1 MRRAAP
7 PAVPDDPAEARKAA
21 YVTALRWL
29 AGREMSAARIRE
41 RLGLRGFTPDVVEDT
56 LARLTGNGA
65 VDDTRAALSAA
76 RSLVAVRLRGRHR
89 ASREL
94 ERLGFGKDVAAEA
107 LGTILSE
114 VDESAVAAR
123 LVRSRL
129 RGRKTIADAAD
140 YKRIFDAL
148 LRRGFPSDLIRAAME
163 PYWRR
168 GDGEEEGQ

>member
-1 MRRAAP
+1 MRRAAL

-21 YVTALRWL
+21 YATALRWL

-41 RLGLRGFTPDVVEDT
+41 RLGVRGFTPDVIEDT
-56 LARLTGNGA
+56 LARLAGNGA
-65 VDDTRAALSAA
+65 VDDSRAALSAA

-94 ERLGFGKDVAAEA
+94 ERLGFAKDVAAEA
-107 LGTILSE
+107 LGTILAE
-114 VDESAVAAR
+114 IDESAVAAR

-129 RGRKTIADAAD
+129 RGRKAIAEAAE

-148 LRRGFPSDLIRAAME
+148 LRRGFSSDLIRAALA
-163 PYWRR
+163 PYWGHR
-168 GDGEEEGQ
+168 GSDEDGQ